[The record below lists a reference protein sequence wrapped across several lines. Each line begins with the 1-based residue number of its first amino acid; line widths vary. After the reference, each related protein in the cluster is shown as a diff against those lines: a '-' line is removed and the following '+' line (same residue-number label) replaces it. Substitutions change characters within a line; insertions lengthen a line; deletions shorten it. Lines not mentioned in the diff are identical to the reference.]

1 MKIKRDFSLL
11 DIKLE
16 KGTSEPLYIQLYE
29 QMKSLIQQGI
39 IQEDYKLLSIRNFA
53 EVLNVNSVT
62 IVNAYKLLEDSKLI
76 YKKQGSGSYVMPL
89 KERLNIISDN
99 IEIDE
104 ELEYSYNQEE
114 DYINFTI
121 ASPDPKLFPMT
132 EFKKAIND
140 VIERDAGTAFMY
152 HDSRGY
158 LPLRSS
164 IAEYLAD
171 QNIVSKAEN
180 IYIISGAQQGIDII
194 SKALLS
200 NGDYVFV
207 ESPTYMGAA
216 SLFNSRGAR
225 IVEIPMLPDGP
236 DMNELEKMLRM
247 IKPKFMYTMP
257 NFQNPTG
264 NSYSDRKKKHLM
276 LLCKKYNLLIVE
288 DDYSGDLSYTDKPAV
303 PLKAY
308 DKGDSVIYIKS
319 FSKIFMPGLRVAFLL
334 IPEHIK
340 GNIASAKY
348 ITDISTSGF
357 MQRVLDVYLKRNI
370 LKEHIQYI
378 QKEYSIRYLEA
389 TRAVKKY
396 LRGASFNQ
404 PNGGLN
410 LWIKLP
416 EYVTASSLYELCKQN
431 GVLFTSGTSFLKGQE
446 GEEHI
451 RISFAGVDVG
461 DITKGIAI
469 IGNAIEEIKTNNR
482 LSKR

>member
-1 MKIKRDFSLL
+1 MKFMRDFSLL
-11 DIKLE
+11 DIRLE
-16 KGTSEPLYIQLYE
+16 RESSEALYIQLYK

-39 IQEDYKLLSIRNFA
+39 IQEDYRLPSIRAFA
-53 EVLNVNSVT
+53 VALNVNSVT

-89 KERLNIISDN
+89 KERLNIISDS
-99 IEIDE
+99 IETDE
-104 ELEYSYNQEE
+104 ELEYSYSEE
-114 DYINFTI
+114 DYINFAT

-171 QNIVSKAEN
+171 KNIISQAEN
-180 IYIISGAQQGIDII
+180 IYIISGGQQGIDII

-216 SLFNSRGAR
+216 SLFKSRGAR
-225 IVEIPMLPDGP
+225 VVEIPMLSDGP

-264 NSYSDRKKKHLM
+264 CSYSERKKKHLM
-276 LLCKKYNLLIVE
+276 LLCKKYKLLVVE

-308 DKGDSVIYIKS
+308 DKGDSVVYIKS

-340 GNIASAKY
+340 RDIASAKY
-348 ITDISTSGF
+348 MTDISTSGF

-370 LKEHIQYI
+370 LEEHIQYMR
-378 QKEYSIRYLEA
+378 KEYSIRYLEA
-389 TRAVKKY
+389 VRAVKKY

-416 EYVTASSLYELCKQN
+416 EHVTASSLTELCKQN
-431 GVLFTSGTSFLKGQE
+431 GVLFTPGTCFLKGQE

-451 RISFAGVDVG
+451 RISFAGVCSA

-469 IGNAIEEIKTNNR
+469 IGNAMEEIKTSSR
-482 LSKR
+482 LNKE